1 MDVRTQVSQLSDE
14 ARAAL
19 ARRIKSRPS
28 QPDGPAAEHD
38 VAIVGGGAAALTL
51 ALRFDSPGR
60 APGSRVIEPKT
71 HPVPEITHTVGSR
84 PWRCRRTT
92 CAIALASATT

>member
-19 ARRIKSRPS
+19 ARRIKSRLS

-51 ALRFDSPGR
+51 ALEIRQSRPGTR
-60 APGSRVIEPKT
+60 VLVIEPKT

-92 CAIALASATT
+92 CAIASASATT